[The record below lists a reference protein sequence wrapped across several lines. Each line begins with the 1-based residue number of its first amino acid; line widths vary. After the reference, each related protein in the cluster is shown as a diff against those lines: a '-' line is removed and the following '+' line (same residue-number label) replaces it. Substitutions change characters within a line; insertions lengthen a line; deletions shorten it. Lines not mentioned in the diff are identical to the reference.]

1 MSRVY
6 FHIDLNA
13 FYANAECL
21 LDPMLRGKPLAVSGQ
36 TRRSVVS
43 TASYEARAYG
53 VHSAMPIAE
62 AKNLCRDLV
71 VVAPHFN
78 YYEELSNE
86 FIAIV
91 RSYTSIVEQASID
104 ECYADMTDA
113 IFRFPRPLDL
123 AFQLQH
129 RVRDE
134 LGLPC
139 SIGIGPN
146 LFLAKMASDMKKP
159 MGITVLRIR
168 EVPQKLWP
176 LKIADM
182 RGVGKKTLPFL
193 EELGIRTIGD
203 LAQWKDPEQLRGI
216 FGKNTEQM
224 IARANGHDDRQIEL
238 ETDPKSMGVSETFL
252 EDVTDY
258 DELRGMIRT
267 LSRRLSKRLAEVRK
281 TGSLVSIRIR
291 YSDFSNA
298 DRSMH
303 VDHPIWKADDLF
315 EQGIRLFNENWEQDP
330 IRLLGLTLSE
340 FHSEQ
345 EDRNLFN
352 LEESEKEAT
361 ASILSDLNEELGGLR
376 LKRASALLKEHHED

>member
-21 LDPMLRGKPLAVSGQ
+21 LDPTLRGKPLAVSGQ

-78 YYEELSNE
+78 YYEELSND
-86 FIAIV
+86 FMAIV

-258 DELRGMIRT
+258 DELRGMMRT

-330 IRLLGLTLSE
+330 VRLLGLTLSE

>member
-21 LDPMLRGKPLAVSGQ
+21 LDPTLRGKPLAVSGQ

-104 ECYADMTDA
+104 ECYADMTNA

-258 DELRGMIRT
+258 DELRGMMRT

-330 IRLLGLTLSE
+330 VRLLGLTLSE